1 MLPHRGYGLVVRT
14 PRPILRGAVAL
25 LAGTVVV
32 GCSSSDDSTPQSS
45 RDPGVA
51 HVHGLGVDPADGML
65 YAATHYGLFRVPDK
79 GTAVR
84 VAGRFQD
91 TMGFTVAGPGDFLGS
106 GHPDPKE
113 QGLPPRLGL
122 IESTDRGETWKPLSL
137 SGETDFHALHA
148 VSGSVYGW
156 DSGSGRLMVS
166 TDRRS
171 WQTRSTV
178 GLLDFAVSPTD
189 PQEILATTQQGL
201 ARSADGG
208 RTFSASGPLLAYLAW
223 PTAADLWAVSPDGAV
238 SHSADAGRTW
248 EPRGKL
254 PGQPQALA
262 VVADV
267 IYAAVAGD
275 GIYLSSDGGRTFA
288 VRYRYQQ

>member
-1 MLPHRGYGLVVRT
+1 MRRRRIVL
-14 PRPILRGAVAL
+14 GAVVL
-25 LAGTVVV
+25 LSSSVVV
-32 GCSSSDDSTPQSS
+32 GCASSGGTSGPQP

-65 YAATHYGLFRVPDK
+65 YAATHHGLFRLPDR
-79 GTAVR
+79 GAAVR

-122 IESTDRGETWKPLSL
+122 IESTDRGETWTALSL

-148 VSGSVYGW
+148 VGDAVYGW

-166 TDRRS
+166 TDRRT
-171 WQTRSTV
+171 WQSRSTL
-178 GLLDFAVSPTD
+178 GLLDFAVHPTD
-189 PQEILATTQQGL
+189 PQQILATVQRGL
-201 ARSADGG
+201 TRSADGG
-208 RTFSASGPLLAYLAW
+208 RSFTGAGPVLAYLAW
-223 PTAADLWAVSPDGAV
+223 PAAADLWGVSPDGSV
-238 SHSADAGRTW
+238 SHSSDSGRTW
-248 EPRGKL
+248 QPRGQL

-262 VVADV
+262 VVAGV
-267 IYAAVAGD
+267 VYAGVADD
-275 GIYLSSDGGRTFA
+275 GIYTSSDGGRTFA